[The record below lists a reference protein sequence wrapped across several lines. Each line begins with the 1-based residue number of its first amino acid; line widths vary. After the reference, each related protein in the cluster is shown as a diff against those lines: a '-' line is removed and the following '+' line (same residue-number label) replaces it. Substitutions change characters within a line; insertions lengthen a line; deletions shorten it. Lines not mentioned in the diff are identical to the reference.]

1 MVHKDYSIIPEDF
14 QFVLNYLFKAEGG
27 IIHRNKTEADITN
40 GYGIYR
46 AAHPRARVWD
56 NIDACAKSLG
66 ICGPS
71 SSWCGKDIQAI
82 NKALN
87 KEEDRFLSYLFYVDY
102 YKPALLEELPRNC
115 ILYGI
120 SIYANGPK
128 LYGRSV
134 QIAVNEFIKAGH
146 LKGDLLLV
154 DGNLGPKSAAAVN
167 AIKAMDSK
175 KHEIFKS
182 ILLDVTKD
190 QYVRLADSNPSK
202 YGRYKR
208 GWLHRVESLRNV

>member
-1 MVHKDYSIIPEDF
+1 MVHNAHSIIPEDF

-27 IIHRNKTEADITN
+27 KIHRNKTEDDITN

-46 AAHPRARVWD
+46 ASHPRARVWN
-56 NIDACAKSLG
+56 NIDACAQSLD

-71 SSWCGKDIQAI
+71 SSWSNKDIQVV

-87 KEEDRFLSYLFYVDY
+87 KEEDRYLSYLFYVDY
-102 YKPALLEELPRNC
+102 YKPALLEQLPKNC
-115 ILYGI
+115 IVYGI

-128 LYGRSV
+128 LYGRSI

-154 DGNLGPKSAAAVN
+154 DGQLGPKSAAAVN
-167 AIKAMDSK
+167 AIKALDTK

-182 ILLDVTKD
+182 ILLDVTKA

-202 YGRYKR
+202 YGMYKR
-208 GWLHRVESLRNV
+208 GWLNRVESLKNV